1 MAQPSVNITVI
12 PGRMAQ
18 MLSERSKVLEGLEKR
33 DHTFRWLFPEEAASE
48 QVLEGRVGM

>member
-12 PGRMAQ
+12 PGRMVQ
-18 MLSERSKVLEGLEKR
+18 MLSERSKVLEGLEER

-48 QVLEGRVGM
+48 